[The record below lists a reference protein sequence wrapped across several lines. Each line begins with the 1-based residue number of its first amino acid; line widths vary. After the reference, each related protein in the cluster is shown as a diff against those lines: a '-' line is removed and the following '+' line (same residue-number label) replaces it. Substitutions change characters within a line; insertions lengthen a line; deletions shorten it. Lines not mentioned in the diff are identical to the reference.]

1 MEMVSAGTVSVI
13 VLTVFGLAYCAI
25 RWNRGEWLAGRT
37 ALAVVIFSGM
47 TLVFGVLVLQL
58 IQG

>member
-1 MEMVSAGTVSVI
+1 MVSAGTVSVI

-25 RWNRGEWLAGRT
+25 RWNRGEWLAGRNV
-37 ALAVVIFSGM
+37 LAVATFAGMALIFGF
-47 TLVFGVLVLQL
+47 VVLSI